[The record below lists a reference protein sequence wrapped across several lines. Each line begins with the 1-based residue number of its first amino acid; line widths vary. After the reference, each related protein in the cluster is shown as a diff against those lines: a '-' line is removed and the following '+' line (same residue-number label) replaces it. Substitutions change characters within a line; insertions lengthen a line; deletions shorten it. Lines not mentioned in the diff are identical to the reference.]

1 MEVSEVANNPGREE
15 VLASED
21 QIFSVKISFIRE
33 NILEIYPFGVA
44 NSQRIAEI
52 QEKLADFLHQRSLSS
67 PNATLYFLFKLDTIK
82 VKSALRQFVGSA
94 LMPKF
99 PFSKNVFIA
108 FICKNYFQRLF
119 WKLSLKGVIEVPYS
133 FFESEVELNL
143 FIEEKGKVISGKEKD
158 ALLEEFFCK
167 EVVHYKNE
175 TFHILSKPDWEY
187 KTEDSF
193 FRYALVNEE
202 VILLQMKGLVSKEM
216 INESVRINKEIVR
229 DLEGKKFVNLL
240 ELTNVTY
247 PGWKIRKHAMVRA
260 EETEHLWK
268 QRIMVL
274 NPLMAISYNT
284 LKMAFPNYAETTNLV
299 SNFSTAIDE
308 YIRFRKK
315 EELVR
320 TEKKGGGAKE
330 NKRTSEELVKY
341 IEELERNQE
350 VRIRQLFEVFSR
362 ISWDETYKPLQI
374 DVDEKDPFYSLFYAI
389 NYFQQDISEIINDQK
404 ELAQNLEEKVKERT
418 QELHEKNHDLTKVNA
433 ELLKV
438 NKELDQFVYSVSH
451 DLRAPIASMKGLVN
465 LLRLE
470 SSPETAQLY
479 SQLISKNLD
488 RLDFFIV
495 EILELSRNSRL
506 PLIKEPIKF
515 KEIVENVFEELEHL
529 GNAALIRKI
538 IDIPESKDFQSDKH
552 RIVVIFRNILSNAI
566 KYSMPRFKESFI
578 QISVSFD
585 KEGALIQ
592 VKDNGIGI
600 EENHLAKVF
609 EMFYRATDQQAGSG
623 LGLYIVKEMVEKL
636 SGSIEVQSE
645 LGEGT
650 TFTLK
655 IPDLS

>member
-1 MEVSEVANNPGREE
+1 MEISEVANNPGREE

-21 QIFSVKISFIRE
+21 QIFSVEIIFLRH
-33 NILEIYPFGVA
+33 NILQIYPFGIA
-44 NSQRIAEI
+44 SSQRITEV
-52 QEKLADFLHQRSLSS
+52 QEKLAAFLHQKSLSS
-67 PNATLYFLFKLDTIK
+67 PNATLYFLFRLDSIT
-82 VKSALRQFVGSA
+82 VKSALRQFVGSP
-94 LMPKF
+94 LWPKIS
-99 PFSKNVFIA
+99 FSKNIFIA
-108 FICKNYFQRLF
+108 FTCKNFFKRLF
-119 WKLSLKGVIEVPYS
+119 WKLSLKGVVEVPYS
-133 FFESEVELNL
+133 FFQSEEELTV
-143 FIEEKGKVISGKEKD
+143 FIEEKDRITGGKEKD
-158 ALLEEFFCK
+158 ALLEEFFNQ

-175 TFHILSKPDWEY
+175 TFHILSKPHWEY

-202 VILLQMKGLVSKEM
+202 VILLQMKGLVSREM
-216 INESVRINKEIVR
+216 VNESVRINKEIAK

-240 ELTNVTY
+240 ELTNVAY

-268 QRIMVL
+268 HRIMVL

-284 LKMAFPNYAETTNLV
+284 LKIAFPDYAETTKLV
-299 SNFSTAIDE
+299 SSFSTAIDE

-315 EELVR
+315 EDLVR
-320 TEKKGGGAKE
+320 TEKNGGGAKE
-330 NKRTSEELVKY
+330 TKRTREELEKY
-341 IEELERNQE
+341 IEKLERNQE

-374 DVDEKDPFYSLFYAI
+374 DVDERDPFYSLFYAV

-404 ELAQNLEEKVKERT
+404 ELAHNLEEKVKERT
-418 QELHEKNHDLTKVNA
+418 QELYEKNQDLTKVNA

-465 LLRLE
+465 LLRME

-515 KEIVENVFEELEHL
+515 NEIVENVFEELEHL
-529 GNAALIRKI
+529 GNAGLIRKI
-538 IDIPESKDFQSDKH
+538 IDIPENNDFQSDKH

-566 KYSMPRFKESFI
+566 KYSMPKFKESFI
-578 QISVSFD
+578 QISVSSD

-600 EENHLAKVF
+600 EENHLPKVF
-609 EMFYRATDQQAGSG
+609 EMFYRATDQQVGSG

-636 SGSIEVQSE
+636 DGSIGVQSQ